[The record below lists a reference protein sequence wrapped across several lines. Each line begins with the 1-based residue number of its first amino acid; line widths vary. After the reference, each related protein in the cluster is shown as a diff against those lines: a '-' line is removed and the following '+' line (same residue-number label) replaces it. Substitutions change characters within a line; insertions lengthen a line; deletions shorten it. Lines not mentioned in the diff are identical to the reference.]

1 MPTAAAASVI
11 EQVSTNAARKA
22 FFFGTPRFCLR
33 FGLFAGRDFL
43 RGIRGFAIEALL
55 RHRDMS
61 RIHFHAENATP
72 AGAYGADHFR
82 AGSREWHD
90 HVAATRW
97 HDEPGEVLGQLQ
109 RFNAWM
115 AIVTALRRRSLRA
128 IEEPGRLSAG
138 LGVKL
143 RAGTLVHKDVSRPP
157 AETFG

>member
-43 RGIRGFAIEALL
+43 RGIRGFAIAALL

-72 AGAYGADHFR
+72 AGAYGADHYQT
-82 AGSREWHD
+82 GSREWHD

-97 HDEPGEVLGQLQ
+97 HKEPSEVLGQLQ
-109 RFNAWM
+109 RFN
-115 AIVTALRRRSLRA
+115 TKKTKDTTHHQRSHR
-128 IEEPGRLSAG
+128 
-138 LGVKL
+138 
-143 RAGTLVHKDVSRPP
+143 
-157 AETFG
+157 